1 MANKLLSIFLA
12 LIGLTTLNLLLV
24 AQPIAAQTQNSAK
37 LTQLVNK
44 AIAQTQEGQTR
55 AAIDTL
61 GQVITLARKLKQPQ
75 VEAYALLGIEQN
87 YNPLGQPQAALKSY
101 NQALAIFKTVKDSS
115 GEASGLNNLLI

>member
-75 VEAYALLGIEQN
+75 FEAYALLGIEQN
-87 YNPLGQPQAALKSY
+87 
-101 NQALAIFKTVKDSS
+101 
-115 GEASGLNNLLI
+115 